1 MRPSARGCA
10 CLALVHRT
18 KVGPMSTTT
27 TSSAG
32 SLRTYLITRLLLVIP
47 MVWILV
53 TVVFFALRLVGDP
66 IESRLGGKVPQSVID
81 AARHKAGLDRPLL
94 SQYWDY
100 LSGIARFD
108 FGKAITDN
116 ERVTHQAQ
124 GEEDDG
130 DQDPHH
136 RYHQQ

>member
-1 MRPSARGCA
+1 
-10 CLALVHRT
+10 
-18 KVGPMSTTT
+18 MSTTT